1 MNKEQITKL
10 QNVIKTINAK
20 IVEARRKYTFWCPKD
35 MDSEHKKQG
44 YTLYAYGGR
53 VLDLY
58 LLNGVMRYSVWDK
71 DYKSYSEEIDKIRE
85 ILINKSGTA
94 DKKIARLTSISTE
107 DWEKVLTAFEDWAS
121 FIEDDKKT
129 HFERMRETAIANNNQ
144 AFTNGIIKIIEIE
157 SRNAI
162 GKKPD
167 LIGVRREK
175 DNIILSYIE
184 YKCTTTAMTGT
195 QSPVEHYKDMRKH
208 YKDRTPAIFESY
220 FERSC
225 WENTDGTKLD
235 VSLDLKN
242 ATKEIVFLFS
252 HIDDNISNET
262 QGLTLQDVLTG
273 IKKIQSEMGK
283 SNDNVKIMFI
293 SNEFDILKTDKEHMM
308 SVSEAIKWL
317 EEKEGKSSSN
327 YHG

>member
-20 IVEARRKYTFWCPKD
+20 IVEARRKYIFWCPKD
-35 MDSEHKKQG
+35 MDIEHKKQG

-107 DWEKVLTAFEDWAS
+107 DWEKVLTAFKTWAEY
-121 FIEDDKKT
+121 IDNNKKTT
-129 HFERMRETAIANNNQ
+129 HFERMRETAIANKNQ
-144 AFTNGIIKIIEIE
+144 AFKNGNIKIIEME

-184 YKCTTTAMTGT
+184 YKCTTAAMTGT
-195 QSPVEHYKDMRKH
+195 QSPVEHYKDMKKY

-225 WENTDGTKLD
+225 WENNDKAKPD
-235 VSLDLKN
+235 DAFDLKN

-252 HIDDNISNET
+252 HITDENNESNKSQE
-262 QGLTLQDVLTG
+262 LTVQDVLTG
-273 IKKIQSEMGK
+273 IKAIKTEMGR
-283 SNDNVKIMFI
+283 SNDDVKIMFI
-293 SNEFDILKTDKEHMM
+293 KDECERLKTDNKH
-308 SVSEAIKWL
+308 IKL
-317 EEKEGKSSSN
+317 KKN
-327 YHG
+327 QKKI

>member
-20 IVEARRKYTFWCPKD
+20 IVEARRKYIFWCPKD
-35 MDSEHKKQG
+35 MDIEHKKQG

-107 DWEKVLTAFEDWAS
+107 DWEKVLTAFKTWAEY
-121 FIEDDKKT
+121 IDNNKKTT
-129 HFERMRETAIANNNQ
+129 HFERMRETAIANKNQ
-144 AFTNGIIKIIEIE
+144 AFKNGNIKIIEME

-184 YKCTTTAMTGT
+184 YKCTTAAMTGT
-195 QSPVEHYKDMRKH
+195 QSPVEHYKDMKKY

-225 WENTDGTKLD
+225 WENNDKAKPGD
-235 VSLDLKN
+235 AFDLKN

-252 HIDDNISNET
+252 HITDENNESNKSQE
-262 QGLTLQDVLTG
+262 LTVQDVLTG
-273 IKKIQSEMGK
+273 IKAIKAEMGRN
-283 SNDNVKIMFI
+283 NDDVKIMFI
-293 SNEFDILKTDKEHMM
+293 KDECERLKTDNKHMM
-308 SVSEAIKWL
+308 TVQDAIKWL
-317 EEKEGKSSSN
+317 EAKKVR
-327 YHG
+327 

>member
-85 ILINKSGTA
+85 ILINKAGTA

-107 DWEKVLTAFEDWAS
+107 DWEKVLTAFKTWAEY
-121 FIEDDKKT
+121 IDNNKKTT
-129 HFERMRETAIANNNQ
+129 HFERMRETAIANKNQ
-144 AFTNGIIKIIEIE
+144 AFKNGNIKIIEME

-184 YKCTTTAMTGT
+184 YKCTTAAMTGT
-195 QSPVEHYKDMRKH
+195 QSPVEHYKDMKKY

-225 WENTDGTKLD
+225 WENNDKAKPD
-235 VSLDLKN
+235 DAFDLKN

-252 HIDDNISNET
+252 HITDENNESNKSQE
-262 QGLTLQDVLTG
+262 LTVQDVLTG
-273 IKKIQSEMGK
+273 IKAIKTEMGR
-283 SNDNVKIMFI
+283 SNDDVKIMFI
-293 SNEFDILKTDKEHMM
+293 KDECERLKTDNKHMM
-308 SVSEAIKWL
+308 TVQDAIKWL
-317 EEKEGKSSSN
+317 EAKKVR
-327 YHG
+327 

>member
-107 DWEKVLTAFEDWAS
+107 DWEKVLTAFENWAEY
-121 FIEDDKKT
+121 IDDNKKTT
-129 HFERMRETAIANNNQ
+129 HFERMRETAIANKNQ
-144 AFTNGIIKIIEIE
+144 AFKNGNIKIIEME

-184 YKCTTTAMTGT
+184 YKCTTAAMTGT
-195 QSPVEHYKDMRKH
+195 QSPVEHYKDMKKY

-225 WENTDGTKLD
+225 WENNDKAKPD
-235 VSLDLKN
+235 DAFDLKN

-252 HIDDNISNET
+252 HITDENNESNKSQE
-262 QGLTLQDVLTG
+262 LTVQDVLTG
-273 IKKIQSEMGK
+273 IKAIKTEMGR
-283 SNDNVKIMFI
+283 SNDDVKIMFI
-293 SNEFDILKTDKEHMM
+293 KDECERLKTDNKYMM
-308 SVSEAIKWL
+308 TVQDAIKWL
-317 EEKEGKSSSN
+317 EAKKVR
-327 YHG
+327 

>member
-1 MNKEQITKL
+1 MNKEQISKL
-10 QNVIKTINAK
+10 QDVIETINAK

-85 ILINKSGTA
+85 ILINKAGTA

-107 DWEKVLTAFEDWAS
+107 DWEKVLTAFKTWAEY
-121 FIEDDKKT
+121 IDNNKITT
-129 HFERMRETAIANNNQ
+129 HFERMRETAIANKNQ
-144 AFTNGIIKIIEIE
+144 AFSNGNIKIIEME

-175 DNIILSYIE
+175 NNIVLSYIE
-184 YKCTTTAMTGT
+184 YKCTTAAMTGT
-195 QSPVEHYKDMRKH
+195 QSPVEHYKDMKKY
-208 YKDRTPAIFESY
+208 YKDKTPDIFESY

-225 WENTDGTKLD
+225 WANTDGTKPD

-273 IKKIQSEMGK
+273 IKEIQSEMGK

-293 SNEFDILKTDKEHMM
+293 RNEFDILKTDKEHMM
-308 SVSEAIKWL
+308 SVMEAIKWL
-317 EEKEGKSSSN
+317 EEKEG
-327 YHG
+327 

>member
-1 MNKEQITKL
+1 MNKEQISKL
-10 QNVIKTINAK
+10 QDVIETINAK
-20 IVEARRKYTFWCPKD
+20 IMEAHRKYIFWCPKD
-35 MDSEHKKQG
+35 MDSGHKKQG

-58 LLNGVMRYSVWDK
+58 FLNGVMRYSVWNK
-71 DYKSYSEEIDKIRE
+71 DYKSYSEEIDQIRD
-85 ILINKSGTA
+85 ILINKSGTSNER
-94 DKKIARLTSISTE
+94 IARLTSISTE

-293 SNEFDILKTDKEHMM
+293 RNEFDILKTDKEHMM
-308 SVSEAIKWL
+308 SVMEAIKWL
-317 EEKEGKSSSN
+317 EEKEG
-327 YHG
+327 

>member
-107 DWEKVLTAFEDWAS
+107 DWEKVLTAFKTWAEY
-121 FIEDDKKT
+121 IDNNKKTT
-129 HFERMRETAIANNNQ
+129 HFERMRETAIANKNQ
-144 AFTNGIIKIIEIE
+144 AFKNGNIKIIEME

-184 YKCTTTAMTGT
+184 YKCTTAAMTGT
-195 QSPVEHYKDMRKH
+195 QSPVEHYKDMKKY

-225 WENTDGTKLD
+225 WENNDKAKPD
-235 VSLDLKN
+235 DAFDLKN

-252 HIDDNISNET
+252 HITDENNESNKSQE
-262 QGLTLQDVLTG
+262 LTVQDVLTG
-273 IKKIQSEMGK
+273 IKAIKAEMGRN
-283 SNDNVKIMFI
+283 NDDVKIMFI
-293 SNEFDILKTDKEHMM
+293 KDECERLKTDNKHMM
-308 SVSEAIKWL
+308 TVQDAIKWL
-317 EEKEGKSSSN
+317 EAKKVR
-327 YHG
+327 

>member
-107 DWEKVLTAFEDWAS
+107 DWEKVLTAFETWAEY
-121 FIEDDKKT
+121 IDNNKKTT
-129 HFERMRETAIANNNQ
+129 HFERMRETAIANKNQ
-144 AFTNGIIKIIEIE
+144 AFKNGNIKIIEME
-157 SRNAI
+157 SRHAI

-184 YKCTTTAMTGT
+184 YKCTTAAMTGT
-195 QSPVEHYKDMRKH
+195 QSPVEHYKDMKKY

-225 WENTDGTKLD
+225 WENNDKAKPD
-235 VSLDLKN
+235 DAFDLKN

-252 HIDDNISNET
+252 HITDENNESNKSQE
-262 QGLTLQDVLTG
+262 LTVQDVLTG
-273 IKKIQSEMGK
+273 IKAIKTEMGR
-283 SNDNVKIMFI
+283 SNDDVKIMFI
-293 SNEFDILKTDKEHMM
+293 KDECERLKTDNKHMM
-308 SVSEAIKWL
+308 TVHDAIKWL
-317 EEKEGKSSSN
+317 EAKKVR
-327 YHG
+327 

>member
-107 DWEKVLTAFEDWAS
+107 DWEKVLTAFKTWAEY
-121 FIEDDKKT
+121 IDNNKKTT
-129 HFERMRETAIANNNQ
+129 HFERMRETAIANKNQ
-144 AFTNGIIKIIEIE
+144 AFKNGNIKIIEME

-184 YKCTTTAMTGT
+184 YKCTTAAMTGT
-195 QSPVEHYKDMRKH
+195 QSPVEHYKDMKKY

-225 WENTDGTKLD
+225 WENHDKAKPD
-235 VSLDLKN
+235 DAFDLKN

-252 HIDDNISNET
+252 HITDENNESNKSQE
-262 QGLTLQDVLTG
+262 LTVQDVLTG
-273 IKKIQSEMGK
+273 IKAIKTEMGR
-283 SNDNVKIMFI
+283 SNDDVKIMFI
-293 SNEFDILKTDKEHMM
+293 KDECERLKTDNKHMM
-308 SVSEAIKWL
+308 TVQDAIKWL
-317 EEKEGKSSSN
+317 EAKKVR
-327 YHG
+327 

>member
-1 MNKEQITKL
+1 MEKNNIKAL
-10 QNVIKTINAK
+10 QNIINA
-20 IVEARRKYTFWCPKD
+20 INDNIGETHRKYIFWCPKD
-35 MDSEHKKQG
+35 MDSEHKKRG
-44 YTLYAYGGR
+44 YTFYAYGGR
-53 VLDLY
+53 VLDVY
-58 LLNGVMRYSVWDK
+58 FLNDVMRYSVWDK
-71 DYKSYSEEIDKIRE
+71 DYKHYSNEIDKIRE
-85 ILINKSGTA
+85 KLINKSGTS
-94 DKKIARLTSISTE
+94 DEKIARLTSIRTD
-107 DWEKVLTAFEDWAS
+107 DWDKVLTAFENWAS

-144 AFTNGIIKIIEIE
+144 AFTNGNIKIIEIE

-184 YKCTTTAMTGT
+184 YKCTTAAMTGT

-225 WENTDGTKLD
+225 WENNDHAKPYD
-235 VSLDLKN
+235 AFDLKK

-252 HIDDNISNET
+252 HISDESNESNKS
-262 QGLTLQDVLTG
+262 QELTVQDVLTG
-273 IKKIQSEMGK
+273 IKAIKAEMGS
-283 SNDNVKIMFI
+283 SNDDVKIMFI
-293 SNEFDILKTDKEHMM
+293 KDECEKLKTDKEHMM
-308 SVSEAIKWL
+308 SVLEAIKWL
-317 EEKEGKSSSN
+317 EGKEQKCKVK
-327 YHG
+327 

>member
-1 MNKEQITKL
+1 MMYFND
-10 QNVIKTINAK
+10 V
-20 IVEARRKYTFWCPKD
+20 
-35 MDSEHKKQG
+35 
-44 YTLYAYGGR
+44 
-53 VLDLY
+53 
-58 LLNGVMRYSVWDK
+58 
-71 DYKSYSEEIDKIRE
+71 
-85 ILINKSGTA
+85 
-94 DKKIARLTSISTE
+94 
-107 DWEKVLTAFEDWAS
+107 
-121 FIEDDKKT
+121 
-129 HFERMRETAIANNNQ
+129 NN
-144 AFTNGIIKIIEIE
+144 
-157 SRNAI
+157 
-162 GKKPD
+162 
-167 LIGVRREK
+167 L
-175 DNIILSYIE
+175 
-184 YKCTTTAMTGT
+184 
-195 QSPVEHYKDMRKH
+195 
-208 YKDRTPAIFESY
+208 RTPAIFESY

>member
-1 MNKEQITKL
+1 
-10 QNVIKTINAK
+10 
-20 IVEARRKYTFWCPKD
+20 
-35 MDSEHKKQG
+35 MDSGHKKQG

-53 VLDLY
+53 VLDIY
-58 LLNGVMRYSVWDK
+58 FLNGVMRYSVWDK
-71 DYKSYSEEIDKIRE
+71 DYRSYSEEIDKIRE
-85 ILINKSGTA
+85 ILINKAGTA
-94 DKKIARLTSISTE
+94 NEKIARLTSISTE
-107 DWEKVLTAFEDWAS
+107 DWEKVLTAFKNWA
-121 FIEDDKKT
+121 DT
-129 HFERMRETAIANNNQ
+129 HFERKRETAIANNNQ
-144 AFTNGIIKIIEIE
+144 AFSNGNIKIIEME

-175 DNIILSYIE
+175 NNIVLSYIE
-184 YKCTTTAMTGT
+184 YKCTTAAMTGT
-195 QSPVEHYKDMRKH
+195 QSPVEHYKDMKKY
-208 YKDRTPAIFESY
+208 YKDKTPDIFESY

-225 WENTDGTKLD
+225 WANTDGTKPD

-273 IKKIQSEMGK
+273 IKEIQSEMGK

-293 SNEFDILKTDKEHMM
+293 RNEFDILKTDKEHMM
-308 SVSEAIKWL
+308 SVMEAIKWL
-317 EEKEGKSSSN
+317 EEKEG
-327 YHG
+327 

>member
-107 DWEKVLTAFEDWAS
+107 DWEKVLTAFKTWAEY
-121 FIEDDKKT
+121 IDNNKKTT
-129 HFERMRETAIANNNQ
+129 HFERMRETAIANKNQ
-144 AFTNGIIKIIEIE
+144 VFKNGNIKIIEME

-184 YKCTTTAMTGT
+184 YKCTTAAMTGT

-225 WENTDGTKLD
+225 WENNDKAKPD
-235 VSLDLKN
+235 DAFDLKN

-252 HIDDNISNET
+252 HITDENNESNKSQE
-262 QGLTLQDVLTG
+262 LTVQDVLTG
-273 IKKIQSEMGK
+273 IKAIKTEMGR
-283 SNDNVKIMFI
+283 SNDDVKIMFI
-293 SNEFDILKTDKEHMM
+293 KDECERLKTDNKHMM
-308 SVSEAIKWL
+308 TVQDAIKWL
-317 EEKEGKSSSN
+317 EAKKVR
-327 YHG
+327 

>member
-10 QNVIKTINAK
+10 QDVIKTINAK
-20 IVEARRKYTFWCPKD
+20 ILEAHSKYIFWCPKD
-35 MDSEHKKQG
+35 MDREHKKQG
-44 YTLYAYGGR
+44 YTFYAYGGR

-58 LLNGVMRYSVWDK
+58 FLNGVMNYSVWKK
-71 DYKSYSEEIDKIRE
+71 DYKNYSEEIDKIRE
-85 ILINKSGTA
+85 VLINNSGTA
-94 DKKIARLTSISTE
+94 NERIARLTSISTE
-107 DWEKVLTAFEDWAS
+107 DWEKVLTAFENWAS

-144 AFTNGIIKIIEIE
+144 AFTNGNIKIIEIE

-184 YKCTTTAMTGT
+184 YKCTTAAMTGT

-225 WENTDGTKLD
+225 WENNDHAKPYD
-235 VSLDLKN
+235 AFDLKK

-252 HIDDNISNET
+252 HISDESNESNKS
-262 QGLTLQDVLTG
+262 QELTMQDVLTG
-273 IKKIQSEMGK
+273 IKSIKAEMGS
-283 SNDNVKIMFI
+283 SNDDVKIMFI
-293 SNEFDILKTDKEHMM
+293 KDECEKLKTDKEHMM
-308 SVSEAIKWL
+308 SVLEAIKWL
-317 EEKEGKSSSN
+317 EGKEQKCKVK
-327 YHG
+327 

>member
-1 MNKEQITKL
+1 
-10 QNVIKTINAK
+10 
-20 IVEARRKYTFWCPKD
+20 
-35 MDSEHKKQG
+35 MDCKHKKQG

-58 LLNGVMRYSVWDK
+58 FLNGVMRYSVWNK
-71 DYKSYSEEIDKIRE
+71 DYKSYSEEIDQIRD
-85 ILINKSGTA
+85 ILINKSGTSNER
-94 DKKIARLTSISTE
+94 IARLTSISTE

-144 AFTNGIIKIIEIE
+144 AVTNGNIKIIEIE

-184 YKCTTTAMTGT
+184 YKCTTAAMTGM
-195 QSPVEHYKDMRKH
+195 QSPVEHYKDMKKY
-208 YKDRTPAIFESY
+208 YKDKTPDIFKSY

-225 WENTDGTKLD
+225 WANTDETKLD
-235 VSLDLKN
+235 GMVDLKN

-252 HIDDNISNET
+252 HIDDSISNKT
-262 QGLTLQDVLTG
+262 QGLTVQDVLTALEEIQNVMDKNDDVKVLF
-273 IKKIQSEMGK
+273 IK
-283 SNDNVKIMFI
+283 
-293 SNEFDILKTDKEHMM
+293 NECEKLKTDKEHMM
-308 SVSEAIKWL
+308 SIQDAIKWL
-317 EEKEGKSSSN
+317 EENQGAK
-327 YHG
+327 

>member
-107 DWEKVLTAFEDWAS
+107 DWEKVLTAFKTWAEY
-121 FIEDDKKT
+121 IDNNKKTT
-129 HFERMRETAIANNNQ
+129 HFERMRETAIANKNQ
-144 AFTNGIIKIIEIE
+144 AFKNGNIKIIEME

-184 YKCTTTAMTGT
+184 YKCTTAAMTGT
-195 QSPVEHYKDMRKH
+195 QSPVEH
-208 YKDRTPAIFESY
+208 
-220 FERSC
+220 
-225 WENTDGTKLD
+225 
-235 VSLDLKN
+235 
-242 ATKEIVFLFS
+242 
-252 HIDDNISNET
+252 
-262 QGLTLQDVLTG
+262 
-273 IKKIQSEMGK
+273 
-283 SNDNVKIMFI
+283 
-293 SNEFDILKTDKEHMM
+293 
-308 SVSEAIKWL
+308 
-317 EEKEGKSSSN
+317 
-327 YHG
+327 